1 MKVLQIING
10 LSTGG
15 AEKLLVD
22 SASFYV
28 KKGLSMDVLSLSRK
42 RTPFWEELE
51 KNLNSE
57 IFGLTDKS
65 IYNPILI
72 FKLIP
77 YLKQYDII
85 HLHLFPT
92 LYWVVLAKYL
102 SFSNV
107 KLIFTEHN
115 TSNRRRKLSFF
126 KFLDKF
132 IYKKLN
138 SIICITQGVK
148 ENLKDHLNLPIQLIV
163 INNGIDLRKF
173 LNTSLPKEFKYFDS
187 NDFKIIQISS
197 FRQQKDQATVIKS
210 LKFLPREV
218 KLILV
223 GDGVLLESNKN
234 LVQSLNLTER
244 VIFTGNRYDI
254 PELINYSDVVV
265 LSSHWEGFGLAIV
278 EGMAAHKPV
287 IASNI
292 EGIKEIVENYGLLF
306 NPGDEK
312 NLADLIQTLRTNTNT
327 YKKIA
332 NACYNRAQQFD
343 IERMVDSHIQLY
355 KEHMNA

>member
-107 KLIFTEHN
+107 KFSKFFKTSNISLIF
-115 TSNRRRKLSFF
+115 
-126 KFLDKF
+126 
-132 IYKKLN
+132 
-138 SIICITQGVK
+138 
-148 ENLKDHLNLPIQLIV
+148 
-163 INNGIDLRKF
+163 
-173 LNTSLPKEFKYFDS
+173 
-187 NDFKIIQISS
+187 
-197 FRQQKDQATVIKS
+197 
-210 LKFLPREV
+210 
-218 KLILV
+218 
-223 GDGVLLESNKN
+223 
-234 LVQSLNLTER
+234 
-244 VIFTGNRYDI
+244 
-254 PELINYSDVVV
+254 
-265 LSSHWEGFGLAIV
+265 
-278 EGMAAHKPV
+278 
-287 IASNI
+287 
-292 EGIKEIVENYGLLF
+292 
-306 NPGDEK
+306 
-312 NLADLIQTLRTNTNT
+312 
-327 YKKIA
+327 IA
-332 NACYNRAQQFD
+332 NFLALFVFLASIGYG
-343 IERMVDSHIQLY
+343 IS
-355 KEHMNA
+355 